1 MVNLPILAVLG
12 GFCMA
17 GSHQIFKEKNAF
29 SKSVPS
35 PTDHRANSE

>member
-17 GSHQIFKEKNAF
+17 GSRDVLNFLFYQI
-29 SKSVPS
+29 
-35 PTDHRANSE
+35 TGTANVGKVSEY